1 MRFLRILNK
10 RPRRRTPQSDVT
22 RRALLRVEQLEG
34 RVVPYATSGNAW
46 PHAQVVS
53 ISFVPDGTDLG
64 GVKSNLF
71 STFNARWST
80 ATWEAQILKAAQV
93 WAQQTNLNF
102 TVISDNGGAM
112 GSGNYQQGD
121 PNMGDIRI
129 GGYNFGTSTLASA
142 YMPPSANNYSIAGDI
157 QFNTGQTFNIG
168 STYDLFTVAA
178 HEFGHALGLDHS
190 TNSYAVMYASY
201 TNKKCGLFSDDIS
214 GIRAIY
220 SSGNARSYDSYYGG
234 ATPNNSFANA
244 ANISS
249 LIDPTALTAVVSS
262 LDITTTC
269 ETEYFTFTAP
279 TGTNGTITVGAQST
293 NLSLLEESPTVYA
306 SDQTTVLA
314 SGSGTSNTGNTVTLT
329 LNNVTA
335 GEQFYV
341 KMAGASTTAFGTGAY
356 ALVLNL
362 GTGSAPAVTLPNTQD
377 LAGSPPVSGGGM
389 ADSPSST
396 VDSPGHDVF
405 GVAESARAAGTG
417 TEQAGSS
424 KVVPVAFLSPGA
436 FDVIRALAA
445 VGEAS
450 GAAPAAA
457 GRAVPL
463 APPAAPTTTPV
474 ATQATSAAPLPGT
487 DSAAV
492 FDDQGEA
499 GADASGKEARPEQLA
514 PPAEVYQ
521 LPTAP
526 ADATPTSTSWQPV
539 PQACDVCFADQSWT
553 LSAGESQSDDSSLDV
568 CGGDAW
574 LAEVTLAMGLA
585 GISGGLRT
593 SRSEELDWRG
603 RGAVRV

>member
-1 MRFLRILNK
+1 MRFLQFLNR
-10 RPRRRTPQSDVT
+10 RPSRRTPKSQPAH
-22 RRALLRVEQLEG
+22 RALLRVEQLEG

-46 PHAQVVS
+46 PTPQVIS

-71 STFNARWST
+71 STFNGRWST

-93 WAQQTNLNF
+93 WAQQTNINF
-102 TVISDNGGAM
+102 TVVSDNGGAI
-112 GSGNYQQGD
+112 GSGSYQQGD

-129 GGYNFGTSTLASA
+129 GGYNFGTCTLASA

-168 STYDLFTVAA
+168 STYDLFTVAV

-190 TNSYAVMYASY
+190 TNSYAVMYSSY
-201 TNKKCGLFSDDIS
+201 TNKKTGLYTDDIS

-220 SSGNARSYDSYYGG
+220 SGGNARSNDAYYGT

-249 LIDPTALTAVVSS
+249 LIDPTVLTAVVNNLSISS
-262 LDITTTC
+262 TT

-279 TGTNGTITVGAQST
+279 TGTNGTITIGAQST
-293 NLSLLEESPTVYA
+293 GLSLLEESLTVYA

-329 LNNVTA
+329 LSNVSA

-341 KMAGASTTAFGTGAY
+341 KMAGANTTSFGTGAY

-362 GTGSAPAVTLPNTQD
+362 SNGTAPTVTLPNTQD
-377 LAGSPPVSGGGM
+377 LAGSPLVSGGGL

-396 VDSPGHDVF
+396 VDSPGHDTF
-405 GVAESARAAGTG
+405 GAAESNPASGKG
-417 TEQAGSS
+417 TEQVGPSRVAPPVS
-424 KVVPVAFLSPGA
+424 KSPGA

-450 GAAPAAA
+450 GAAPTATGCAVITATLPLVAKPNASTA
-457 GRAVPL
+457 G
-463 APPAAPTTTPV
+463 
-474 ATQATSAAPLPGT
+474 SYAAPLPGA
-487 DSAAV
+487 DSALPTN
-492 FDDQGEA
+492 DRGEA
-499 GADASGKEARPEQLA
+499 GADDPGIEARPERPT
-514 PPAEVYQ
+514 PPAEVNQVPATENQ
-521 LPTAP
+521 L
-526 ADATPTSTSWQPV
+526 SLQPEA
-539 PQACDVCFADQSWT
+539 QACDACFAELNSPM
-553 LSAGESQSDDSSLDV
+553 AAAESVSDELAVDGS
-568 CGGDAW
+568 GDAW
-574 LAEVTLAMGLA
+574 LAEAALAMGLA
-585 GISGGLRT
+585 GLSGGFWT
-593 SRSEELDWRG
+593 SPSEELDRCDRG
-603 RGAVRV
+603 IARSW